1 MTLQRRLLLL
11 LLVAVP
17 VVWAAAVAVAV
28 VRARHEINELFDTQ
42 QIRLAQQVMTL
53 LPRTQGPPPIGE
65 PAPEAAGAA
74 ELEDLG
80 VAVWRGAGVPYA
92 ADREGAA
99 LPYRDAGSG
108 FVRLDIDG
116 KPWIVYYLRATRGD
130 WTVAV
135 GQASD
140 ERDEL
145 LQNLLLGQF
154 LSWALLLPVLVIA
167 LALVV
172 RHGLRPIHLL
182 AHDVEARGA
191 DDLRPVAKTGLPTE
205 LQPLVV
211 SMNRLFERIRVAL
224 EKERRFTADAAHELR
239 TPLAALRAQWEAARL
254 QGQAAGDTE
263 ASRRIGEGI
272 ERLARIVNQLL
283 SLSGADARD
292 PTSFTSAVDWPSVV
306 GNALTDCLPLV
317 SARDADV
324 AIEWPVDGSAPLAM
338 VGDDALLTVMV
349 RNLVDNAV
357 RYAPPGVEV
366 RIVFH
371 ADGFFVEDNGPGLS
385 QDARDRLGQR
395 FYRSAGLAESGSG
408 LGFSIVQKIAELH
421 RLGVTVGARA
431 DHRPGTRV
439 SIGRLAA

>member
-11 LLVAVP
+11 VFIAVP
-17 VVWAAAVAVAV
+17 VVWVAAVAIAV

-53 LPRTQGPPPIGE
+53 LPRTQGAAPIGE

-108 FVRLDIDG
+108 FVRIDIGG
-116 KPWIVYYLRATRGD
+116 KPWIVYYLRATHGD

-135 GQASD
+135 GQASY

-145 LQNLLLGQF
+145 LQDLLLGQL
-154 LSWALLLPVLVIA
+154 LSWALLLPVLILA
-167 LALVV
+167 LVLVV
-172 RHGLRPIHLL
+172 RHGLRPIHLV
-182 AHDVEARGA
+182 ARDVEARGA
-191 DDLRPVAKTGLPTE
+191 DDLRPVAQAGLPAE
-205 LQPLVV
+205 LQPLVAA
-211 SMNRLFERIRVAL
+211 MNRLFERIRVAL

-239 TPLAALRAQWEAARL
+239 TPLAALRAQWESARL
-254 QGQAAGDTE
+254 QGQAGHDGQ
-263 ASRRIGEGI
+263 ASQRIGEGI

-283 SLSGADARD
+283 ALSGADARD
-292 PTSFTSAVDWPSVV
+292 PTSFTAAVDWPRVV
-306 GNALTDCLPLV
+306 GNALTDCLPLI
-317 SARDADV
+317 SERDADV
-324 AIEWPVDGSAPLAM
+324 AVEWPGDGSAPLAM

-357 RYAPPGVEV
+357 RYAPPRVEV
-366 RIVFH
+366 RLVFH
-371 ADGFFVEDNGPGLS
+371 ADGFFVEDNGPGLAPEV
-385 QDARDRLGQR
+385 QQRLGQR
-395 FYRSAGLAESGSG
+395 FYRSAAIAESGSG
-408 LGFSIVQKIAELH
+408 LGFSIVRRIAELH
-421 RLGVTVGARA
+421 RLDVTVGPRA

-439 SIGRLAA
+439 TVARIAA